1 MQQMMSC
8 GAAPPMAP
16 PPPMT
21 KTPWRIRP
29 YRHPTDYGAIVDICK
44 DVYGGTDYIPRML
57 PTYTSQSHSVLLVAE
72 HEPSSTV
79 HGIVCADLRGHMAFV
94 FGLRVQASTRGC
106 GLGRHLMAALCGG
119 LPHHFHSLG
128 LGPVH
133 SLATE
138 TILSNTASQRIVRQF
153 MPRLLCRLDMWPPGS
168 HLSSYEKALGW
179 PAQQAGPTDPGI
191 LDHIEGVQETLAA
204 DKEAA
209 ALLPRWERASS
220 LEQVNAAL
228 RGIRAAWQLSAD
240 VEPQA
245 GSFASGQGPAGD
257 GVTPSPTGS
266 HQAGSQAELHQ
277 WLPGFYD
284 MHPTDSHWCSEQLQ
298 QGRLWLLPADTDQV
312 PGGAGYLA
320 VMCLAVSVESRRWCA
335 GIVSSCNAATH
346 AALMHA
352 ASQQRHFVAFL
363 DRGLWYAS
371 STEAA
376 ADPSSAAYATGCA
389 NEAPAVY
396 ALAAPGDALVYA
408 GDAPCQ
414 LSLQHLPHQPNGQQV
429 QHKDN
434 VSSSWQQPTAA

>member
-1 MQQMMSC
+1 NTYSSIAM
-8 GAAPPMAP
+8 AAAKAFERYFYDFSLHELWAKQYVKSKGQYIALRHVAFC
-16 PPPMT
+16 T
-21 KTPWRIRP
+21 VGLVGWLRP
-29 YRHPTDYGAIVDICK
+29 
-44 DVYGGTDYIPRML
+44 VYSEAKR
-57 PTYTSQSHSVLLVAE
+57 SQVRGLM
-72 HEPSSTV
+72 SSTSSNIRFYDRDV
-79 HGIVCADLRGHMAFV
+79 
-94 FGLRVQASTRGC
+94 S
-106 GLGRHLMAALCGG
+106 AALNIRRCAV
-119 LPHHFHSLG
+119 
-128 LGPVH
+128 GPGPRP
-133 SLATE
+133 TE
-138 TILSNTASQRIVRQF
+138 LCYWDGRPA
-153 MPRLLCRLDMWPPGS
+153 MPKPGRPGQEWVYLRDKALLRS

-191 LDHIEGVQETLAA
+191 LDHIEGVQATLAA

-220 LEQVNAAL
+220 LEQVKAAL
-228 RGIRAAWQLSAD
+228 RGIRAAWQLLAD

-245 GSFASGQGPAGD
+245 GSCAGGQGPAGD

-266 HQAGSQAELHQ
+266 HQAGSEAELHQ

-312 PGGAGYLA
+312 SGGAGYLA

-396 ALAAPGDALVYA
+396 ALAAPGDSLVYA

-414 LSLQHLPHQPNGQQV
+414 LSLQHLPHQPNVQQV
-429 QHKDN
+429 PHKDN